1 MMLPSRILSVLAL
14 AGACTLAAAAEPTPI
29 GLKAG
34 ALAMAAAPA
43 STPIGLKA
51 GAFEPP
57 QAAAEFPDGV
67 RASDGG
73 ALKLAHYRGK
83 VVLLVFGFT
92 HCPAVC
98 PTTLATLAEARRS
111 LGADAAALQVV
122 YVTVDPER
130 DDIANVRR
138 YLAGFDPTFVGGS
151 GQPPALE
158 LLRKRYGVTA
168 QKVPAAGGGA
178 DYAMSHSTSIYLI
191 DREGRLRALMPF
203 GHSAADFA
211 HDVRQLLALK

>member
-1 MMLPSRILSVLAL
+1 MSVARIPLAL
-14 AGACTLAAAAEPTPI
+14 ALACAWACVPAGAGEPTPI

-34 ALAMAAAPA
+34 A
-43 STPIGLKA
+43 
-51 GAFEPP
+51 FDPP

-67 RASDGG
+67 RATDGG
-73 ALKLAHYRGK
+73 ALKLARYRGK
-83 VVLLVFGFT
+83 VVLLAFGFT

-98 PTTLATLAEARRS
+98 PTTLATLAETRKL
-111 LGADAAALQVV
+111 LGADAASLQTVF
-122 YVTVDPER
+122 VTVDPER
-130 DDIANVRR
+130 DDLEHLRR
-138 YLAGFDPTFVGGS
+138 YLAGFDASFVGGS
-151 GQPPALE
+151 GQPQALE
-158 LLRKRYGVTA
+158 LLRKRYGVGA

-178 DYAMSHSTSIYLI
+178 DYAMSHSTAIYLI

>member
-1 MMLPSRILSVLAL
+1 MMSPSRFLSALAL
-14 AGACTLAAAAEPTPI
+14 AGACALAAAAEPTPV
-29 GLKAG
+29 
-34 ALAMAAAPA
+34 
-43 STPIGLKA
+43 GLKA
-51 GAFEPP
+51 GAFDPP

-98 PTTLATLAEARRS
+98 PTTLATLAQARKS

-130 DDIANVRR
+130 DDIAHVRR
-138 YLAGFDPTFVGGS
+138 YLAGFDPTFVGGT
-151 GQPPALE
+151 GQPQALE

-168 QKVPAAGGGA
+168 QKLPAAGGA

-191 DREGRLRALMPF
+191 DREGRLRALMP
-203 GHSAADFA
+203 
-211 HDVRQLLALK
+211 

>member
-1 MMLPSRILSVLAL
+1 MSASRWLLAAAL
-14 AGACTLAAAAEPTPI
+14 AGACTLAAAGDPTPI

-34 ALAMAAAPA
+34 A
-43 STPIGLKA
+43 
-51 GAFEPP
+51 FDPP

-67 RASDGG
+67 RATDAG
-73 ALKLAHYRGK
+73 AARLARWRGK

-98 PTTLATLAEARRS
+98 PTTLATLAEARRL
-111 LGADAAALQVV
+111 LG
-122 YVTVDPER
+122 
-130 DDIANVRR
+130 
-138 YLAGFDPTFVGGS
+138 AGFDRSFVGATGEP
-151 GQPPALE
+151 QALA

-168 QKVPAAGGGA
+168 QKVPAADGGA

-191 DREGRLRALMPF
+191 DRAGRLRALMPF

-211 HDVRQLLALK
+211 HDVRQLQALR

>member
-1 MMLPSRILSVLAL
+1 MSRLRALLAL
-14 AGACTLAAAAEPTPI
+14 SLAVASMLAAAADPTPI

-34 ALAMAAAPA
+34 A
-43 STPIGLKA
+43 
-51 GAFEPP
+51 FDPP
-57 QAAAEFPDGV
+57 QAAAEFPDGL
-67 RASDGG
+67 RASDGSE
-73 ALKLAHYRGK
+73 LKLAHYRGK

-98 PTTLATLAEARRS
+98 PVTLATLAEARRE
-111 LGADAAALQVV
+111 LGADAKALQVV

-130 DDIANVRR
+130 DDVASIRK
-138 YLAGFDPTFVGGS
+138 YLAGFDASFVGGT

-158 LLRKRYGVTA
+158 TVRRRYGVTA
-168 QKVPAAGGGA
+168 RKIPPAGGGA
-178 DYAMSHSTSIYLI
+178 DYGVSHSTSIYLI
-191 DREGRLRALMPF
+191 DRDGRLRALMPF

>member
-1 MMLPSRILSVLAL
+1 MSRLRALLAL
-14 AGACTLAAAAEPTPI
+14 SLVAASMLAAAADPTPV
-29 GLKAG
+29 
-34 ALAMAAAPA
+34 
-43 STPIGLKA
+43 GLKA

-57 QAAAEFPDGV
+57 QAAAEFPDGL

-73 ALKLAHYRGK
+73 ELKLAHYRGK

-98 PTTLATLAEARRS
+98 PVTLATLAEARRE
-111 LGADAAALQVV
+111 LGADARSLQVV
-122 YVTVDPER
+122 YVTVDPQR
-130 DDIANVRR
+130 DDVASIRK
-138 YLAGFDPTFVGGS
+138 YLAGFDASFVGGT
-151 GQPPALE
+151 GQPQALE
-158 LLRKRYGVTA
+158 TVRQRYGVTA
-168 QKVPAAGGGA
+168 QKVPATGGGA
-178 DYAMSHSTSIYLI
+178 DYGMSHSTSIYLI

>member
-1 MMLPSRILSVLAL
+1 MRVLPAL
-14 AGACTLAAAAEPTPI
+14 AIALACTLAAAAEPTPI

-34 ALAMAAAPA
+34 A
-43 STPIGLKA
+43 
-51 GAFEPP
+51 FDPP

-67 RASDGG
+67 RASDRG
-73 ALKLAHYRGK
+73 ALKLARYRGK

-98 PTTLATLAEARRS
+98 PTTLATLAEARKL
-111 LGADAAALQVV
+111 LGADAASLQVV

-130 DDIANVRR
+130 DDAAHVRQ
-138 YLAGFDPTFVGGS
+138 YLAGFDPTFVGGT
-151 GQPPALE
+151 GQPQALE
-158 LLRKRYGVTA
+158 QLRRRYGVTA
-168 QKVPAAGGGA
+168 QKVPARDGGA
-178 DYAMSHSTSIYLI
+178 DYAMSHSTSIWLI

-211 HDVRQLLALK
+211 HDVRQLLALR